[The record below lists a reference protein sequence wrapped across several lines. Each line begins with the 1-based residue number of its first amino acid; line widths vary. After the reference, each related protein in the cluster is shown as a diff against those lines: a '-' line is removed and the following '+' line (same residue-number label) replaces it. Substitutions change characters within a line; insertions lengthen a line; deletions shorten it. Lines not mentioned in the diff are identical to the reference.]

1 MDKGKNILE
10 GVGEA
15 LILGVIGGV
24 GAGKSTILDL
34 LEREY
39 HFTLLRT
46 DDIAK
51 SFYVPENKI
60 WKKLLPLFGKDILK
74 EDGSGEPD
82 FHEMAR
88 KLYQKCLQCL

>member
-60 WKKLLPLFGKDILK
+60 WKKLLPLFGTDI
-74 EDGSGEPD
+74 
-82 FHEMAR
+82 
-88 KLYQKCLQCL
+88 